1 MPTMSEDQRHA
12 LLVYLNIE
20 GFRAGAMT
28 AIDNDIVYLLD
39 DNGFTIPNYQSGA
52 GTGNAMFG
60 GGKQYSKHVQ
70 TNFNDSNIQTWMGLT
85 GEGEADNY
93 TRAVVAPPAKTGDSK
108 SAKRN
113 SVGDPLPARVLKPE
127 NFDHNGMMARNILSI
142 ASTGLPDASWITA
155 AKKVAAGANY
165 LSEFPA
171 NLGDTYALGSRG
183 VHPNMGAT
191 TKAPAPAAAPSLPV
205 APVVAP
211 TPAAPVVVEEIEDAV
226 PEEEIISVTAPTG
239 ITYLGPGDNLGK
251 IATPAVTGRSLND
264 ATWAARD
271 SSMGGMYAYDTNKQ
285 PLEIIFKQHPNNSI
299 LQPPV
304 TSQTIELDLF
314 GSTEDLTIAEV
325 NSSPPAKIVIQN
337 GDVILVIDGVTYG
350 VIDTKQ
356 GPPPVTVEVVWE
368 RSTANITGV
377 VVKDGDGDEII
388 RIANNEISKLAIAID
403 VAGENEIIVLGDAP
417 ASMWVAPEI
426 IYDVSEIDN
435 PVVYMGIQRDDDYG
449 ISTLSSARDDYNEAL
464 NEIRDKGYGFAYFSP
479 DVTIKGSLGV
489 YEGGS
494 ADYDGTSREENYWL
508 SRIVVATSD
517 ALDVTQTYIAV
528 NLVFDMDTSTTTDLF
543 NGGSE
548 KIKSE
553 TLIFPGDENGLDLL
567 QSPFS
572 KNKTIMAAIDIDN
585 TGLRALMLTDISTST
600 AVVAVEDDGT
610 PLGYSIVT
618 DSDLTFTNAGSGESK
633 KIHIPNPDD
642 EFAAVDLLGQTLR
655 GRVESIE
662 LYIGDPAAAY
672 QKQMAIRRQQRM
684 SDAFNIRNGSK
695 SDENATVAVAFS
707 KGNKYYI
714 VGRHQKDGKS
724 IPVMV
729 ELELNF

>member
-127 NFDHNGMMARNILSI
+127 FFDHNGMMAKNILSI
-142 ASTGLPDASWITA
+142 ASTGMPEAAWIVA

-171 NLGDTYALGSRG
+171 NLRDTYALGSRG
-183 VHPNMGAT
+183 IHPNMGAT
-191 TKAPAPAAAPSLPV
+191 TPAPAPAPT
-205 APVVAP
+205 P
-211 TPAAPVVVEEIEDAV
+211 TPAAPAPQKKVLMPVVDETEPMEVVVEEI
-226 PEEEIISVTAPTG
+226 TAPTG
-239 ITYLGPGDNLGK
+239 TTYLGTNDV
-251 IATPAVTGRSLND
+251 VTTALKTVRSNGRSLND

-271 SSMGGMYAYDTNKQ
+271 SGMSGMYSYDTNKQ
-285 PLEIIFKQHPNNSI
+285 PLEIIFKQHPNNDI

-304 TSQTIELDLF
+304 TGKNMGIVDLF
-314 GSTEDLTIAEV
+314 SGSEIVAEV
-325 NSSPPAKIVIQN
+325 DASPAAKIVIQ
-337 GDVILVIDGVTYG
+337 DGSIFVDINSESYQLTFDG
-350 VIDTKQ
+350 EQT
-356 GPPPVTVEVVWE
+356 TVEVVWE
-368 RSTANITGV
+368 RSTDNITGV
-377 VVKDGDGDEII
+377 VVKAVGSEVL
-388 RIANNEISKLAIAID
+388 RIVNNTITLLNIEDTPDDTILNL
-403 VAGENEIIVLGDAP
+403 VDAP
-417 ASMWVAPEI
+417 ADIWIAPEI
-426 IYDVSEIDN
+426 LYDVSEIDN
-435 PVVYMGIQRDDDYG
+435 PVVYIGHQRYDDYG
-449 ISTLSSARDDYNEAL
+449 ISSVSSPRDDYNAAL
-464 NEIRDKGYGFAYFSP
+464 NEVRDGGYGFGYFSP
-479 DVTIKGSLGV
+479 EVTIKGSLGV

-494 ADYDGTSREENYWL
+494 DDFDGTLRDENYWL
-508 SRIVVATSD
+508 SRIVVETSD
-517 ALDVTQTYIAV
+517 ALDVSQSYISV
-528 NLVFDMDTSTTTDLF
+528 NLVFDMDTSSTTDLF
-543 NGGSE
+543 NGGPE
-548 KIKSE
+548 KVKTE

-567 QSPFS
+567 ETPFS
-572 KNKTIMAAIDIDN
+572 SKKTIMAAIGIDN
-585 TGLRALMLTDISTST
+585 TGLRALMLTDVDTST

-610 PLGYSIVT
+610 LLGYSTVT
-618 DSDLTFTNAGSGESK
+618 DTDLTFTNLGSGDSQ

-662 LYIGDPAAAY
+662 LYTGDPAAAY
-672 QKQMAIRRQQRM
+672 QKQKAIRRQQRM
-684 SDAFNIRNGSK
+684 NDAFNIRNGSK
-695 SDENATVAVAFS
+695 SDENATAAVAFS

-714 VGRHQKDGKS
+714 VGQHKGK
-724 IPVMV
+724 PVMV

>member
-127 NFDHNGMMARNILSI
+127 FFDHNGMMAKNILSI
-142 ASTGLPDASWITA
+142 ASTGMPEAAWIVA

-171 NLGDTYALGSRG
+171 NLRDTYALGSRG
-183 VHPNMGAT
+183 IHPNMGAT
-191 TKAPAPAAAPSLPV
+191 TPAPAPAP
-205 APVVAP
+205 AP
-211 TPAAPVVVEEIEDAV
+211 TPAAPAPQKKVLMPVVDETEPMEVVVEEI
-226 PEEEIISVTAPTG
+226 TAPTG
-239 ITYLGPGDNLGK
+239 TTYLGTNDV
-251 IATPAVTGRSLND
+251 VTTALKTVRSNGRSLND

-271 SSMGGMYAYDTNKQ
+271 SGMSGMYSYDTNKQ
-285 PLEIIFKQHPNNSI
+285 PLEIIFKQHPNNDI

-304 TSQTIELDLF
+304 TGKNMGIVDLF
-314 GSTEDLTIAEV
+314 SGSEIVAEV
-325 NSSPPAKIVIQN
+325 DASPAAKIVIQ
-337 GDVILVIDGVTYG
+337 DGSIFVDINSESYQLTFDG
-350 VIDTKQ
+350 EQT
-356 GPPPVTVEVVWE
+356 TVEVVWE
-368 RSTANITGV
+368 RSTDNITGV
-377 VVKDGDGDEII
+377 VVKAVGSEVL
-388 RIANNEISKLAIAID
+388 RIVNNTITLLNIEDTPDDTILNL
-403 VAGENEIIVLGDAP
+403 VDAP
-417 ASMWVAPEI
+417 ADIWIAPEI
-426 IYDVSEIDN
+426 LYDVSEIDN
-435 PVVYMGIQRDDDYG
+435 PVVYIGHQRYDDYG
-449 ISTLSSARDDYNEAL
+449 ISSVSSPRDDYNAAL
-464 NEIRDKGYGFAYFSP
+464 NEVRDGGYGFGYFSP
-479 DVTIKGSLGV
+479 EVTIKGSLGV

-494 ADYDGTSREENYWL
+494 DDFDGTLRDENYWL
-508 SRIVVATSD
+508 SRIVVETSD
-517 ALDVTQTYIAV
+517 ALDVSQSYISV
-528 NLVFDMDTSTTTDLF
+528 NLVFDMDTSSTTDLF
-543 NGGSE
+543 NGGPE
-548 KIKSE
+548 KVKTE

-567 QSPFS
+567 ETPFS
-572 KNKTIMAAIDIDN
+572 SKKTIMAAIGIDN
-585 TGLRALMLTDISTST
+585 TGLRALMLTDVDTST

-610 PLGYSIVT
+610 LLGYSTVT
-618 DSDLTFTNAGSGESK
+618 DTDLTFTNLGSGDSQ

-662 LYIGDPAAAY
+662 LYTGDPAAAY
-672 QKQMAIRRQQRM
+672 QKQKAIRRQQRM
-684 SDAFNIRNGSK
+684 NDAFNIRNGSK
-695 SDENATVAVAFS
+695 SDENATAAVAFS

-714 VGRHQKDGKS
+714 VGQHKGK
-724 IPVMV
+724 PVMV

>member
-127 NFDHNGMMARNILSI
+127 FFDHNGMMAKNILSI
-142 ASTGLPDASWITA
+142 ASTGMPEAAWIVA

-171 NLGDTYALGSRG
+171 NLRDTYALGSRG
-183 VHPNMGAT
+183 IHPNMGAT
-191 TKAPAPAAAPSLPV
+191 TPAPAPAPT
-205 APVVAP
+205 P
-211 TPAAPVVVEEIEDAV
+211 TPAAPAPQKKVLMPVVDETEPMEVVVEEI
-226 PEEEIISVTAPTG
+226 TAPTG
-239 ITYLGPGDNLGK
+239 TTYLGTNDV
-251 IATPAVTGRSLND
+251 VTTALKTVRSNGRSLND

-271 SSMGGMYAYDTNKQ
+271 SGMSGMYSYDTNKQ
-285 PLEIIFKQHPNNSI
+285 PLEIIFKQHPNNDI

-304 TSQTIELDLF
+304 TGKNMGIVDLF
-314 GSTEDLTIAEV
+314 SGSEIVAEV
-325 NSSPPAKIVIQN
+325 DASPAAKIVIQ
-337 GDVILVIDGVTYG
+337 DGSIFVDINSESYQLTFDG
-350 VIDTKQ
+350 EQT
-356 GPPPVTVEVVWE
+356 TVEVVWE
-368 RSTANITGV
+368 RSTDNITGV
-377 VVKDGDGDEII
+377 VVKAVGSEVL
-388 RIANNEISKLAIAID
+388 RIVNNTITLLNIEDTPDDTILNL
-403 VAGENEIIVLGDAP
+403 VDAP
-417 ASMWVAPEI
+417 ADIWIAPEI
-426 IYDVSEIDN
+426 LYDVSEIDN
-435 PVVYMGIQRDDDYG
+435 PVVYIGHQRYDDYG
-449 ISTLSSARDDYNEAL
+449 ISSVSSPRDDYNAAL
-464 NEIRDKGYGFAYFSP
+464 NEVRDGGYGFGYFSP
-479 DVTIKGSLGV
+479 EVTIKGSLGV

-494 ADYDGTSREENYWL
+494 MDFDGTLRDENYWL
-508 SRIVVATSD
+508 SRIVVETSD
-517 ALDVTQTYIAV
+517 ALDVSQSYISV
-528 NLVFDMDTSTTTDLF
+528 NLVFDMDTSSTTDLF
-543 NGGSE
+543 NGGPE
-548 KIKSE
+548 KVKTE

-567 QSPFS
+567 ETPFS
-572 KNKTIMAAIDIDN
+572 SKKTIMAAIGIDN
-585 TGLRALMLTDISTST
+585 TGLRALMLTDVDTST

-610 PLGYSIVT
+610 LLGYSTVT
-618 DSDLTFTNAGSGESK
+618 DTDLTFTNLGSGDSQ

-662 LYIGDPAAAY
+662 LYTGDPAAAY
-672 QKQMAIRRQQRM
+672 QKQKAIRRQQRM
-684 SDAFNIRNGSK
+684 NDAFNIRNGSK
-695 SDENATVAVAFS
+695 SDENATAAVAFS

-714 VGRHQKDGKS
+714 VGQHKGK
-724 IPVMV
+724 PVMV

>member
-127 NFDHNGMMARNILSI
+127 FFDHNGMMAKNILSI
-142 ASTGLPDASWITA
+142 ASTGMPEAAWIVA

-171 NLGDTYALGSRG
+171 NLRDTYALGSRG
-183 VHPNMGAT
+183 IHPNMGAT
-191 TKAPAPAAAPSLPV
+191 TPAPAPAP
-205 APVVAP
+205 AP
-211 TPAAPVVVEEIEDAV
+211 TPAAPAPQKKVLMPVVDETEPMEVVVEEI
-226 PEEEIISVTAPTG
+226 TAPTG
-239 ITYLGPGDNLGK
+239 TTYLGTNDV
-251 IATPAVTGRSLND
+251 VTTALKTVRSNGRSLND

-271 SSMGGMYAYDTNKQ
+271 SGMSGMYSYDTNKQ
-285 PLEIIFKQHPNNSI
+285 PLEIIFKQHPNNDI

-304 TSQTIELDLF
+304 TGKNMGIVDLF
-314 GSTEDLTIAEV
+314 SGLEIVAEV
-325 NSSPPAKIVIQN
+325 DASPAAKIVIQ
-337 GDVILVIDGVTYG
+337 DGSIFVDINSESYQLTFDG
-350 VIDTKQ
+350 EQT
-356 GPPPVTVEVVWE
+356 TVEVVWE
-368 RSTANITGV
+368 RSTDNITGV
-377 VVKDGDGDEII
+377 VVKAVGSEVL
-388 RIANNEISKLAIAID
+388 RIVNNTITLLNIEDTPDDTILNL
-403 VAGENEIIVLGDAP
+403 VDAP
-417 ASMWVAPEI
+417 ADIWIAPEI
-426 IYDVSEIDN
+426 LYDVSEIDN
-435 PVVYMGIQRDDDYG
+435 PVVYIGHQRYDDYG
-449 ISTLSSARDDYNEAL
+449 ISSVSSPRDDYNAAL
-464 NEIRDKGYGFAYFSP
+464 NEVRDGGYGFGYFSP
-479 DVTIKGSLGV
+479 EVTIKGSLGV

-494 ADYDGTSREENYWL
+494 MDFDGTLRDENYWL
-508 SRIVVATSD
+508 SRIVVETSD
-517 ALDVTQTYIAV
+517 ALDVSQSYISV
-528 NLVFDMDTSTTTDLF
+528 NLVFDMDTSSTTDLF
-543 NGGSE
+543 NGGPE
-548 KIKSE
+548 KVKTE

-567 QSPFS
+567 ETPFS
-572 KNKTIMAAIDIDN
+572 SKKTIMAAIGIDN
-585 TGLRALMLTDISTST
+585 TGLRALMLTDVDTST

-610 PLGYSIVT
+610 LLGYSTVT
-618 DSDLTFTNAGSGESK
+618 DTDLTFTNLGSGDSQ

-662 LYIGDPAAAY
+662 LYTGDPAAAY
-672 QKQMAIRRQQRM
+672 QKQKAIRRQQRM
-684 SDAFNIRNGSK
+684 NDAFNIRNGSK
-695 SDENATVAVAFS
+695 SDENATAAVAFS

-714 VGRHQKDGKS
+714 VGQHKGK
-724 IPVMV
+724 PVMV

>member
-127 NFDHNGMMARNILSI
+127 FFDHNGMMAKNILSI
-142 ASTGLPDASWITA
+142 ASTGMPEAAWIVA

-171 NLGDTYALGSRG
+171 NLRDTYALGSRG
-183 VHPNMGAT
+183 IHPNMGAT
-191 TKAPAPAAAPSLPV
+191 TPAPAPAPT
-205 APVVAP
+205 P
-211 TPAAPVVVEEIEDAV
+211 TPAAPAPQKKVLMPVVDETEPMEVVVEEI
-226 PEEEIISVTAPTG
+226 TAPTG
-239 ITYLGPGDNLGK
+239 TTYLGTNDV
-251 IATPAVTGRSLND
+251 VTTALKTVRSNGRSLND

-271 SSMGGMYAYDTNKQ
+271 SGMSGMYSYDTNKQ
-285 PLEIIFKQHPNNSI
+285 PLEIIFKQHPNNDI

-304 TSQTIELDLF
+304 TGKNMGIVDLF
-314 GSTEDLTIAEV
+314 SGSEIVAEV
-325 NSSPPAKIVIQN
+325 DASPAAKIVIQ
-337 GDVILVIDGVTYG
+337 DGSIFVDINSESYQLTFDG
-350 VIDTKQ
+350 EQT
-356 GPPPVTVEVVWE
+356 TVEVVWE
-368 RSTANITGV
+368 RSTDNITGV
-377 VVKDGDGDEII
+377 VVKAVGSEVL
-388 RIANNEISKLAIAID
+388 RIVNNTITLLNIEDTPDDTILNL
-403 VAGENEIIVLGDAP
+403 VDAP
-417 ASMWVAPEI
+417 ADIWIAPEI
-426 IYDVSEIDN
+426 LYDVSEIDN
-435 PVVYMGIQRDDDYG
+435 PVVYIGHQRYDDYG
-449 ISTLSSARDDYNEAL
+449 ISSVSSPRDDYNAAL
-464 NEIRDKGYGFAYFSP
+464 NEVRDGGYGFGYFSP
-479 DVTIKGSLGV
+479 EVTIKGSLGV

-494 ADYDGTSREENYWL
+494 MDFDGTLRDENYWL
-508 SRIVVATSD
+508 SRIVVETSD
-517 ALDVTQTYIAV
+517 ALDVSQSYISV
-528 NLVFDMDTSTTTDLF
+528 NLVFDMDTSSTTDLF
-543 NGGSE
+543 NGGPE
-548 KIKSE
+548 KVKTE

-567 QSPFS
+567 ETPFS
-572 KNKTIMAAIDIDN
+572 SKKTIMAAIGIDN
-585 TGLRALMLTDISTST
+585 TGLRALMLTDVDTST

-610 PLGYSIVT
+610 LLGYSTVT
-618 DSDLTFTNAGSGESK
+618 DTDLTFTNLGSGDSQ

-662 LYIGDPAAAY
+662 LYTGDPAAAY
-672 QKQMAIRRQQRM
+672 QKQKSIRRQQRM
-684 SDAFNIRNGSK
+684 NDAFNIRNGSK
-695 SDENATVAVAFS
+695 SDENATAAVAFS

-714 VGRHQKDGKS
+714 VGQHKGK
-724 IPVMV
+724 PVMV

>member
-127 NFDHNGMMARNILSI
+127 FFDHNGMMAKNILSI
-142 ASTGLPDASWITA
+142 ASTGMPEAAWIVA

-171 NLGDTYALGSRG
+171 NLRDTYALGSRG
-183 VHPNMGAT
+183 IHPNMGAT
-191 TKAPAPAAAPSLPV
+191 TPAPAPAPT
-205 APVVAP
+205 P
-211 TPAAPVVVEEIEDAV
+211 TPAAPAPQKKVLMPVVDETEPMEVVVEEI
-226 PEEEIISVTAPTG
+226 TAPTG
-239 ITYLGPGDNLGK
+239 TTYLGTNDV
-251 IATPAVTGRSLND
+251 VTTALKTVRSNGRSLND

-271 SSMGGMYAYDTNKQ
+271 SGMSGMYSYDTNKQ
-285 PLEIIFKQHPNNSI
+285 PLEIIFKQHPNNDI

-304 TSQTIELDLF
+304 TGKNMGIVDLF
-314 GSTEDLTIAEV
+314 SGSEIVAEV
-325 NSSPPAKIVIQN
+325 DASPAAKIVIQ
-337 GDVILVIDGVTYG
+337 DGSIFVDINSESYQLTFDG
-350 VIDTKQ
+350 EQT
-356 GPPPVTVEVVWE
+356 TVEVVWE
-368 RSTANITGV
+368 RSTDNITGV
-377 VVKDGDGDEII
+377 VVKAVGSEVL
-388 RIANNEISKLAIAID
+388 RIVNNTITLLNIEDTPDDTILNL
-403 VAGENEIIVLGDAP
+403 VDAP
-417 ASMWVAPEI
+417 ADIWVAPEI
-426 IYDVSEIDN
+426 LYDVSEIDN
-435 PVVYMGIQRDDDYG
+435 PVVYIGHQRYDDYG
-449 ISTLSSARDDYNEAL
+449 ISSVSSPRDDYNAAL
-464 NEIRDKGYGFAYFSP
+464 NEVRDGGYGFGYFSP
-479 DVTIKGSLGV
+479 EVTIKGSLGV

-494 ADYDGTSREENYWL
+494 MDFDGTLRDENYWL
-508 SRIVVATSD
+508 SRIVVETSD
-517 ALDVTQTYIAV
+517 ALDVSQSYISV
-528 NLVFDMDTSTTTDLF
+528 NLVFDMDTSSTTDLF
-543 NGGSE
+543 NGGPE
-548 KIKSE
+548 KVKTE

-567 QSPFS
+567 ETPFS
-572 KNKTIMAAIDIDN
+572 SKKTIMAAIGIDN
-585 TGLRALMLTDISTST
+585 TGLRALMLTDVDTST

-610 PLGYSIVT
+610 LLGYSTVT
-618 DSDLTFTNAGSGESK
+618 DTDLTFTNLGSGDSQ

-662 LYIGDPAAAY
+662 LYTGDPAAAY
-672 QKQMAIRRQQRM
+672 QKQKAIRRQQRM
-684 SDAFNIRNGSK
+684 NDAFNIRNGSK
-695 SDENATVAVAFS
+695 SDENATAAVAFS

-714 VGRHQKDGKS
+714 VGQHKGK
-724 IPVMV
+724 PVMV

>member
-127 NFDHNGMMARNILSI
+127 FFDHNGMMAKNILSI
-142 ASTGLPDASWITA
+142 ASTGMPEAAWIVA

-171 NLGDTYALGSRG
+171 NLRDTYALGSRG
-183 VHPNMGAT
+183 IHPNMGAT
-191 TKAPAPAAAPSLPV
+191 TPAPAPAP
-205 APVVAP
+205 AP
-211 TPAAPVVVEEIEDAV
+211 TPAAPAPQKKVLMPVVDETEPMEVVVEEI
-226 PEEEIISVTAPTG
+226 TAPTG
-239 ITYLGPGDNLGK
+239 TTYLGTNDV
-251 IATPAVTGRSLND
+251 VTTALKTVRSNGRSLND

-271 SSMGGMYAYDTNKQ
+271 SGMSGMYSYDTNKQ
-285 PLEIIFKQHPNNSI
+285 PLEIIFKQHPNNDI

-304 TSQTIELDLF
+304 TGKNMGIVDLF
-314 GSTEDLTIAEV
+314 SGSEIVAEV
-325 NSSPPAKIVIQN
+325 DASPAAKIVIQ
-337 GDVILVIDGVTYG
+337 DGSIFVDINSESYQLTFDG
-350 VIDTKQ
+350 EQT
-356 GPPPVTVEVVWE
+356 TVEVVWE
-368 RSTANITGV
+368 RSTDNITGV
-377 VVKDGDGDEII
+377 VVKAVGSEVL
-388 RIANNEISKLAIAID
+388 RIVNNTITLLNIEDTPDDTILNL
-403 VAGENEIIVLGDAP
+403 VDAP
-417 ASMWVAPEI
+417 ADIWVAPEI
-426 IYDVSEIDN
+426 LYDVSEIDN
-435 PVVYMGIQRDDDYG
+435 PVVYIGHQRYDDYG
-449 ISTLSSARDDYNEAL
+449 ISSVSSPRDDYNAAL
-464 NEIRDKGYGFAYFSP
+464 NEVRDGGYGFGYFSP
-479 DVTIKGSLGV
+479 EVTIKGSLGV

-494 ADYDGTSREENYWL
+494 DDFDGTLRDENYWL
-508 SRIVVATSD
+508 SRIVVETSD
-517 ALDVTQTYIAV
+517 ALDVSQSYISV
-528 NLVFDMDTSTTTDLF
+528 NLVFDMDTSSTTDLF
-543 NGGSE
+543 NGGPE
-548 KIKSE
+548 KVKTE

-567 QSPFS
+567 ETPFS
-572 KNKTIMAAIDIDN
+572 SKKTIMAAIGIDN
-585 TGLRALMLTDISTST
+585 TGLRALMLTDVDTST

-610 PLGYSIVT
+610 LLGYSTVT
-618 DSDLTFTNAGSGESK
+618 DTDLTFTNLGSGDSQ

-662 LYIGDPAAAY
+662 LYTGDPAAAY
-672 QKQMAIRRQQRM
+672 QKQKAIRRQQRM
-684 SDAFNIRNGSK
+684 NDAFNIRNGSK
-695 SDENATVAVAFS
+695 SDENATAAVAFS

-714 VGRHQKDGKS
+714 VGQHKGK
-724 IPVMV
+724 PVMV

>member
-127 NFDHNGMMARNILSI
+127 FFDHNGMMAKNILSI
-142 ASTGLPDASWITA
+142 ASTGMPEAAWIVA

-171 NLGDTYALGSRG
+171 NLRDTYALGSRG
-183 VHPNMGAT
+183 IHPNMGAT
-191 TKAPAPAAAPSLPV
+191 TPAPAPAP
-205 APVVAP
+205 AP
-211 TPAAPVVVEEIEDAV
+211 TPAAPAPQKKVLMPVVDETEPMEVVVEEI
-226 PEEEIISVTAPTG
+226 TAPTG
-239 ITYLGPGDNLGK
+239 TTYLGTNDV
-251 IATPAVTGRSLND
+251 VTTALKTVRSNGRSLND

-271 SSMGGMYAYDTNKQ
+271 SGMSGMYSYDTNKQ
-285 PLEIIFKQHPNNSI
+285 PLEIIFKQHPNNDI

-304 TSQTIELDLF
+304 TGKNMGIVDLF
-314 GSTEDLTIAEV
+314 SGSEIVAEV
-325 NSSPPAKIVIQN
+325 DASPAAKIVIQ
-337 GDVILVIDGVTYG
+337 DGSIFVDINSESYQLTFDG
-350 VIDTKQ
+350 EQT
-356 GPPPVTVEVVWE
+356 TVEVVWE
-368 RSTANITGV
+368 RSTDNITGV
-377 VVKDGDGDEII
+377 VVKAVGSEVL
-388 RIANNEISKLAIAID
+388 RIVNNTITLLNIEDTPDDTILNL
-403 VAGENEIIVLGDAP
+403 VDAP
-417 ASMWVAPEI
+417 ADIWIAPEI
-426 IYDVSEIDN
+426 LYDVSEIDN
-435 PVVYMGIQRDDDYG
+435 PVVYIGHQRYDDYG
-449 ISTLSSARDDYNEAL
+449 ISSVSSPRDDYNAAL
-464 NEIRDKGYGFAYFSP
+464 NEVRDGGYGFGYFSP
-479 DVTIKGSLGV
+479 EVTIKGSLGV

-494 ADYDGTSREENYWL
+494 MDFDGTLRDENYWL
-508 SRIVVATSD
+508 SRIVVETSD
-517 ALDVTQTYIAV
+517 ALDVSQSYISV
-528 NLVFDMDTSTTTDLF
+528 NLVFDMDTSSTTDLF
-543 NGGSE
+543 NGGPE
-548 KIKSE
+548 KVKTE

-567 QSPFS
+567 ETPFS
-572 KNKTIMAAIDIDN
+572 SKKTIMAAIGIDN
-585 TGLRALMLTDISTST
+585 TGLRALMLTDVDTST

-610 PLGYSIVT
+610 LLGYSTVT
-618 DSDLTFTNAGSGESK
+618 DTDLTFTNLGSGDSQ

-662 LYIGDPAAAY
+662 LYTGDPAAAY
-672 QKQMAIRRQQRM
+672 QKQKAIRRQQRM
-684 SDAFNIRNGSK
+684 NDAFNIRNGSK
-695 SDENATVAVAFS
+695 SDENATAAVAFS

-714 VGRHQKDGKS
+714 VGQHKGK
-724 IPVMV
+724 PVMV

>member
-127 NFDHNGMMARNILSI
+127 FFDHNGMMAKNILSI
-142 ASTGLPDASWITA
+142 ASTGMPEAAWIVA

-171 NLGDTYALGSRG
+171 NLRDTYALGSRG
-183 VHPNMGAT
+183 IHPNMGAT
-191 TKAPAPAAAPSLPV
+191 TPAPAPAPT
-205 APVVAP
+205 P
-211 TPAAPVVVEEIEDAV
+211 TPAAPAPQKKVLMPVVDETEPMEVVVEEI
-226 PEEEIISVTAPTG
+226 TAPTG
-239 ITYLGPGDNLGK
+239 TTYLGTNDV
-251 IATPAVTGRSLND
+251 VTTALKTVRSNGRSLND

-271 SSMGGMYAYDTNKQ
+271 SSMSGMYSYDTNKQ
-285 PLEIIFKQHPNNSI
+285 PLEIIFKQHPNNDI

-304 TSQTIELDLF
+304 TGKNMGIVDLF
-314 GSTEDLTIAEV
+314 SGSEIVAEV
-325 NSSPPAKIVIQN
+325 DASPAAKIVIQ
-337 GDVILVIDGVTYG
+337 DGSIFVDINSESYQLTFDG
-350 VIDTKQ
+350 EQT
-356 GPPPVTVEVVWE
+356 TVEVVWE
-368 RSTANITGV
+368 RSTDNITGV
-377 VVKDGDGDEII
+377 VVKHSIGELI
-388 RIANNEISKLAIAID
+388 RIVNNTITLLNIEDTPDDTILNL
-403 VAGENEIIVLGDAP
+403 VDAP
-417 ASMWVAPEI
+417 ADIWVAPEI
-426 IYDVSEIDN
+426 LYDVSEIDN
-435 PVVYMGIQRDDDYG
+435 PVVYIGHQRYDDYG
-449 ISTLSSARDDYNEAL
+449 ISSVSSPRDDYNAAL
-464 NEIRDKGYGFAYFSP
+464 NEVRDGGYGFGYFSP
-479 DVTIKGSLGV
+479 EVTIKGSLGV

-494 ADYDGTSREENYWL
+494 MDFDGTLRDENYWL
-508 SRIVVATSD
+508 SRIVVETSD
-517 ALDVTQTYIAV
+517 ALDVSQSYISV
-528 NLVFDMDTSTTTDLF
+528 NLVFDMDTSSTTDLF
-543 NGGSE
+543 NGGPE
-548 KIKSE
+548 KVKTE

-567 QSPFS
+567 ETPFS
-572 KNKTIMAAIDIDN
+572 SKKTIMAAIGIDN
-585 TGLRALMLTDISTST
+585 TGLRALMLTDVDTST

-610 PLGYSIVT
+610 LLGYSTVT
-618 DSDLTFTNAGSGESK
+618 DTDLTFTNLGSGDSQ

-662 LYIGDPAAAY
+662 LYTGDPAAAY
-672 QKQMAIRRQQRM
+672 QKQKSIRRQQRM
-684 SDAFNIRNGSK
+684 NDAFNIRNGSK
-695 SDENATVAVAFS
+695 SDENATAAVAFS

-714 VGRHQKDGKS
+714 VGQHKGK
-724 IPVMV
+724 PVMV

>member
-127 NFDHNGMMARNILSI
+127 FFDHNGMMAKNILSI
-142 ASTGLPDASWITA
+142 ASTGMPEAAWIVA

-171 NLGDTYALGSRG
+171 NLRDTYALGSRG
-183 VHPNMGAT
+183 IHPNMGAT
-191 TKAPAPAAAPSLPV
+191 TPAPAPAP
-205 APVVAP
+205 AP
-211 TPAAPVVVEEIEDAV
+211 TPAAPAPQKKVLMPVVDETEPMEVVVEEI
-226 PEEEIISVTAPTG
+226 TAPTG
-239 ITYLGPGDNLGK
+239 TTYLGTNDV
-251 IATPAVTGRSLND
+251 VTTALKTVRSNGRSLND

-271 SSMGGMYAYDTNKQ
+271 SSMSGMYSYDTNKQ
-285 PLEIIFKQHPNNSI
+285 PLEIIFKQHPNNDI

-304 TSQTIELDLF
+304 TGKNMGIVDLF
-314 GSTEDLTIAEV
+314 SGSEIVAEV
-325 NSSPPAKIVIQN
+325 DASPAAKIVIQ
-337 GDVILVIDGVTYG
+337 DGSIFVDINSESYQLTFDG
-350 VIDTKQ
+350 EQT
-356 GPPPVTVEVVWE
+356 TVEVVWE
-368 RSTANITGV
+368 RSTDNITGV
-377 VVKDGDGDEII
+377 VVKAVGSEVL
-388 RIANNEISKLAIAID
+388 RIVNNTITLLNIEDTPDDTILNL
-403 VAGENEIIVLGDAP
+403 VDAP
-417 ASMWVAPEI
+417 ADIWIAPEI
-426 IYDVSEIDN
+426 LYDVSEIDN
-435 PVVYMGIQRDDDYG
+435 PVVYIGHQRYDDYG
-449 ISTLSSARDDYNEAL
+449 ISSVSSPRDDYNAAL
-464 NEIRDKGYGFAYFSP
+464 NEVRDGGYGFGYFSP
-479 DVTIKGSLGV
+479 EVTIKGSLGV

-494 ADYDGTSREENYWL
+494 DDFDGTLRDENYWL
-508 SRIVVATSD
+508 SRIVVETSD
-517 ALDVTQTYIAV
+517 ALDVSQSYISV
-528 NLVFDMDTSTTTDLF
+528 NLVFDMDTSSTTDLF
-543 NGGSE
+543 NGGPE
-548 KIKSE
+548 KVKTE

-567 QSPFS
+567 ETPFS
-572 KNKTIMAAIDIDN
+572 SKKTIMAAIGIDN
-585 TGLRALMLTDISTST
+585 TGLRALMLTDVDTST

-610 PLGYSIVT
+610 LLGYSTVT
-618 DSDLTFTNAGSGESK
+618 DTDLTFTNLGSGDSQ

-662 LYIGDPAAAY
+662 LYTGDPAAAY
-672 QKQMAIRRQQRM
+672 QKQKAIRRQQRM
-684 SDAFNIRNGSK
+684 NDAFNIRNGSK
-695 SDENATVAVAFS
+695 SDENATAAVAFS

-714 VGRHQKDGKS
+714 VGQHKGK
-724 IPVMV
+724 PVMV

>member
-39 DNGFTIPNYQSGA
+39 DNNYTIPNYQSGA

-127 NFDHNGMMARNILSI
+127 FFDHNGMMAKNILSI
-142 ASTGLPDASWITA
+142 ASTGMPEAAWIVA

-171 NLGDTYALGSRG
+171 NLRDTYALGSRG
-183 VHPNMGAT
+183 IHPNMGAT
-191 TKAPAPAAAPSLPV
+191 TPAPAPAPT
-205 APVVAP
+205 P
-211 TPAAPVVVEEIEDAV
+211 TPAAPAPQKKVLMPVVDETEPMEVVVEEI
-226 PEEEIISVTAPTG
+226 TAPTG
-239 ITYLGPGDNLGK
+239 TTYLGTNDV
-251 IATPAVTGRSLND
+251 VTTALKTVRSNGRSLND

-271 SSMGGMYAYDTNKQ
+271 SGMSGMYSYDTNKQ
-285 PLEIIFKQHPNNSI
+285 PLEIIFKQHPNNDI

-304 TSQTIELDLF
+304 TGKNMGIVDLF
-314 GSTEDLTIAEV
+314 SGSEIVAEV
-325 NSSPPAKIVIQN
+325 DASPAAKIVIQ
-337 GDVILVIDGVTYG
+337 DGSIFVDINSESYQLTFDG
-350 VIDTKQ
+350 EQT
-356 GPPPVTVEVVWE
+356 TVEVVWE
-368 RSTANITGV
+368 RSTDNITGV
-377 VVKDGDGDEII
+377 VVKAVGSEVL
-388 RIANNEISKLAIAID
+388 RIVNNTITLLNIEDTPDDTILNL
-403 VAGENEIIVLGDAP
+403 VDAP
-417 ASMWVAPEI
+417 ADIWIAPEI
-426 IYDVSEIDN
+426 LYDVSEIDN
-435 PVVYMGIQRDDDYG
+435 PVVYIGHQRYDDYG
-449 ISTLSSARDDYNEAL
+449 ISSVSSPRDDYNAAL
-464 NEIRDKGYGFAYFSP
+464 NEVRDGGYGFGYFSP
-479 DVTIKGSLGV
+479 EVTIKGSLGV

-494 ADYDGTSREENYWL
+494 DDFDGTLRDENYWL
-508 SRIVVATSD
+508 SRIVVETSD
-517 ALDVTQTYIAV
+517 ALDVSQSYISV
-528 NLVFDMDTSTTTDLF
+528 NLVFDMDTSSTTDLF
-543 NGGSE
+543 NGGPE
-548 KIKSE
+548 KVKTE

-567 QSPFS
+567 ETPFS
-572 KNKTIMAAIDIDN
+572 SKKTIMAAIGIDN
-585 TGLRALMLTDISTST
+585 TGLRALMLTDVDTST

-610 PLGYSIVT
+610 LLGYSTVT
-618 DSDLTFTNAGSGESK
+618 DTDLTFTNLGSGDSQ

-662 LYIGDPAAAY
+662 LYTGDPAAAY
-672 QKQMAIRRQQRM
+672 QKQKAIRRQQRM
-684 SDAFNIRNGSK
+684 NDAFNIRNGSK
-695 SDENATVAVAFS
+695 SDENATAAVAFS

-714 VGRHQKDGKS
+714 VGQHKGK
-724 IPVMV
+724 PVMV

>member
-127 NFDHNGMMARNILSI
+127 FFDHNGMMAKNILSI
-142 ASTGLPDASWITA
+142 ASTGMPEAAWIVA

-171 NLGDTYALGSRG
+171 NLRDTYALGSRG
-183 VHPNMGAT
+183 IHPNMGAT
-191 TKAPAPAAAPSLPV
+191 TPAPAPAPT
-205 APVVAP
+205 P
-211 TPAAPVVVEEIEDAV
+211 TPAAPAPQKKVLMPVVDETEPMEVVVEEI
-226 PEEEIISVTAPTG
+226 TAPTG
-239 ITYLGPGDNLGK
+239 TTYLGTNDV
-251 IATPAVTGRSLND
+251 VTTALKTVRSNGRSLND

-271 SSMGGMYAYDTNKQ
+271 SGMSGMYSYDTNKQ
-285 PLEIIFKQHPNNSI
+285 PLEIIFKQHPNNDI

-304 TSQTIELDLF
+304 TGKNMGIVDLF
-314 GSTEDLTIAEV
+314 SGSEIVAEV
-325 NSSPPAKIVIQN
+325 DASPAAKIVIQ
-337 GDVILVIDGVTYG
+337 DGSIFVDINSESYQLTFDG
-350 VIDTKQ
+350 EQT
-356 GPPPVTVEVVWE
+356 TVEVVWE
-368 RSTANITGV
+368 RSTDNITGV
-377 VVKDGDGDEII
+377 VVKAVGSEVL
-388 RIANNEISKLAIAID
+388 RIVNNTITLLNIEDTPDDTILNL
-403 VAGENEIIVLGDAP
+403 VDAP
-417 ASMWVAPEI
+417 ADIWIAPEI
-426 IYDVSEIDN
+426 LYDVSEIDN
-435 PVVYMGIQRDDDYG
+435 PVVYIGHQRYDDYG
-449 ISTLSSARDDYNEAL
+449 ISSVSSPRDDYNAAL
-464 NEIRDKGYGFAYFSP
+464 NEVRDGGYGFGYFSP
-479 DVTIKGSLGV
+479 EVTIKGSLGV

-494 ADYDGTSREENYWL
+494 MDFDGTLRDENYWL
-508 SRIVVATSD
+508 SRIVVETSD
-517 ALDVTQTYIAV
+517 ALDVSQSYISV
-528 NLVFDMDTSTTTDLF
+528 NLVFDMDTSSTTDLF
-543 NGGSE
+543 NGGPE
-548 KIKSE
+548 KVKTE

-567 QSPFS
+567 ETPFS
-572 KNKTIMAAIDIDN
+572 SKKTITAAIGIDN
-585 TGLRALMLTDISTST
+585 TGLRALMLTDVDTST

-610 PLGYSIVT
+610 LLGYSTVT
-618 DSDLTFTNAGSGESK
+618 DTDLTFTNLGSGDSQ

-662 LYIGDPAAAY
+662 LYTGDPAAAY
-672 QKQMAIRRQQRM
+672 QKQKAIRRQQRM
-684 SDAFNIRNGSK
+684 NDAFNIRNGSK
-695 SDENATVAVAFS
+695 SDENATAAVAFS

-714 VGRHQKDGKS
+714 VGQHKGK
-724 IPVMV
+724 PVMV

>member
-127 NFDHNGMMARNILSI
+127 FFDHNGMMAKNILSI
-142 ASTGLPDASWITA
+142 ASTGMPEAAWIVA

-171 NLGDTYALGSRG
+171 NLRDTYALGSRG
-183 VHPNMGAT
+183 IHPNMGAT
-191 TKAPAPAAAPSLPV
+191 TPAPAPAP
-205 APVVAP
+205 AP
-211 TPAAPVVVEEIEDAV
+211 TPAAPAPQKKVLMPVVDETEPMEVVVEEI
-226 PEEEIISVTAPTG
+226 TAPTG
-239 ITYLGPGDNLGK
+239 TTYLGTNDV
-251 IATPAVTGRSLND
+251 VTTALKTVRSNGRSLND

-271 SSMGGMYAYDTNKQ
+271 SGMSGMYSYDTNKQ
-285 PLEIIFKQHPNNSI
+285 PLEIIFKQHPNNDI

-304 TSQTIELDLF
+304 TGKNMGIVDLF
-314 GSTEDLTIAEV
+314 SGSEIVAEV
-325 NSSPPAKIVIQN
+325 DASPAAKIVIQDGSIFVDIN
-337 GDVILVIDGVTYG
+337 SESYQLTFDV
-350 VIDTKQ
+350 
-356 GPPPVTVEVVWE
+356 VTVEVVWE
-368 RSTANITGV
+368 RSTDNITGV
-377 VVKDGDGDEII
+377 VVKHSIGELI
-388 RIANNEISKLAIAID
+388 RIVNNTITLLNIEDTPDDTILNL
-403 VAGENEIIVLGDAP
+403 VDAP
-417 ASMWVAPEI
+417 ADIWIAPEI
-426 IYDVSEIDN
+426 LYDVSEIDN
-435 PVVYMGIQRDDDYG
+435 PVVYIGHQRYDDYG
-449 ISTLSSARDDYNEAL
+449 ISSVSSPRDDYNAAL
-464 NEIRDKGYGFAYFSP
+464 NEVRDGGYGFGYFSP
-479 DVTIKGSLGV
+479 EVTIKGSLGV

-494 ADYDGTSREENYWL
+494 MDFDGTLRDENYWL
-508 SRIVVATSD
+508 SRIVVETSD
-517 ALDVTQTYIAV
+517 ALDVSQSYISV
-528 NLVFDMDTSTTTDLF
+528 NLVFDMDTSSTTDLF
-543 NGGSE
+543 NGGPE
-548 KIKSE
+548 KVKTE

-567 QSPFS
+567 ETPFS
-572 KNKTIMAAIDIDN
+572 SKKTIMAAIGIDN
-585 TGLRALMLTDISTST
+585 TGLRALMLTDVDTST

-610 PLGYSIVT
+610 LLGYSTVT
-618 DSDLTFTNAGSGESK
+618 DTDLTFTNLGSGDSQ

-662 LYIGDPAAAY
+662 LYTGDPAAAY
-672 QKQMAIRRQQRM
+672 QKQKAIRRQQRM
-684 SDAFNIRNGSK
+684 NDAFNIRNGSK
-695 SDENATVAVAFS
+695 SDENATAAVAFS

-714 VGRHQKDGKS
+714 VGQHKGK
-724 IPVMV
+724 PVMV

>member
-127 NFDHNGMMARNILSI
+127 FFDHNGMMAKNILSI
-142 ASTGLPDASWITA
+142 ASTGMPEAAWIVA

-171 NLGDTYALGSRG
+171 NLRDTYALGSRG
-183 VHPNMGAT
+183 IHPNMGAT
-191 TKAPAPAAAPSLPV
+191 TPAPAPAPT
-205 APVVAP
+205 P
-211 TPAAPVVVEEIEDAV
+211 TPAAPAPQKKVLMPVVDETEPMEVVVEEI
-226 PEEEIISVTAPTG
+226 TAPTG
-239 ITYLGPGDNLGK
+239 TTYLGTNDV
-251 IATPAVTGRSLND
+251 VTTALKTVRSNGRSLND

-271 SSMGGMYAYDTNKQ
+271 SGMSGMYSYDTNKQ
-285 PLEIIFKQHPNNSI
+285 PLEIIFKQHPNNDI

-304 TSQTIELDLF
+304 TGKNMGIVDLF
-314 GSTEDLTIAEV
+314 SGSEIVAEV
-325 NSSPPAKIVIQN
+325 DASPAAKIVIQDGSIFVDIN
-337 GDVILVIDGVTYG
+337 SESYQLTFDV
-350 VIDTKQ
+350 
-356 GPPPVTVEVVWE
+356 VTVEVVWE
-368 RSTANITGV
+368 RSTDNITGV
-377 VVKDGDGDEII
+377 VVKHSIGELI
-388 RIANNEISKLAIAID
+388 RIVNNTITLLNIEDTPDDTILNL
-403 VAGENEIIVLGDAP
+403 VDAP
-417 ASMWVAPEI
+417 ADIWIAPEI
-426 IYDVSEIDN
+426 LYDVSEIDN
-435 PVVYMGIQRDDDYG
+435 PVVYIGHQRYDDYG
-449 ISTLSSARDDYNEAL
+449 ISSVSSPRDDYNAAL
-464 NEIRDKGYGFAYFSP
+464 NEVRDGGYGFGYFSP
-479 DVTIKGSLGV
+479 EVTIKGSLGV

-494 ADYDGTSREENYWL
+494 MDFDGTLRDENYWL
-508 SRIVVATSD
+508 SRIVVETSD
-517 ALDVTQTYIAV
+517 ALDVSQSYISV
-528 NLVFDMDTSTTTDLF
+528 NLVFDMDTSSTTDLF
-543 NGGSE
+543 NGGPE
-548 KIKSE
+548 KVKTE

-567 QSPFS
+567 ETPFS
-572 KNKTIMAAIDIDN
+572 SKKTITAAIGIDN
-585 TGLRALMLTDISTST
+585 TGLRALMLTDVDTST

-610 PLGYSIVT
+610 LLGYSTVT
-618 DSDLTFTNAGSGESK
+618 DTDLTFTNLGSGDSQ

-662 LYIGDPAAAY
+662 LYTGDPAAAY
-672 QKQMAIRRQQRM
+672 QKQKAIRRQQRM
-684 SDAFNIRNGSK
+684 NDAFNIRNGSK
-695 SDENATVAVAFS
+695 SDENATAAVAFS

-714 VGRHQKDGKS
+714 VGQHKGK
-724 IPVMV
+724 PVMV